1 MNCSS
6 SKSMEIK
13 MKIQTKFI
21 NFFAFNLEYFAKNT
35 FFFKEEKQTKYDNLF
50 TLKEMPLDKP
60 KTNTY

>member
-1 MNCSS
+1 
-6 SKSMEIK
+6 

-21 NFFAFNLEYFAKNT
+21 NFFAFNLEYFAKIT
-35 FFFKEEKQTKYDNLF
+35 IYFFFKEEKQTKYDNFF